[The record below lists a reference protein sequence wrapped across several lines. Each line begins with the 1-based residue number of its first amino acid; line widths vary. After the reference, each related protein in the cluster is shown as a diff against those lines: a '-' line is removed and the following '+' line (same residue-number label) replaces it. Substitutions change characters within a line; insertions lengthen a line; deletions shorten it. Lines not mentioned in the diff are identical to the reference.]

1 MRQVKVIGQEKLK
14 RITEI
19 FLLANLDS
27 LLIVGPS
34 GSGKSLFVSNIEK
47 IYRKKIYKL
56 PLGAS
61 DDMIFGSIS
70 IEDILKNNKKTFQAG
85 LLERA
90 NGQTLFI
97 DNINLFP
104 EEGIK
109 EIIDSVEYKR
119 LNIQRDSYS
128 IKKPLDLKLI
138 CAMNYEE
145 GYLSPTILEKFSL
158 YIELKN
164 IKDLESRKEII
175 KENLSE
181 NPRDFDESLLRNL
194 EEAKK
199 RFDLI
204 KISDQAI
211 AIANEI
217 YASSNAQG
225 YRGLFALLEAAKAIC
240 ALDDKRTISKNELLE
255 AAEYTLKHRKNKKD
269 PKPPSSSNKDKNQED
284 NKDKNKED
292 GQENKADKQENKE
305 ETRKNPS
312 RAQVEENQEFSDI
325 HQDQEKED
333 DLKNDEDKKI
343 DDKHSD
349 LVLPTKTYKTKNLF
363 DFKADNKARLSLG
376 RRIKTASK
384 TKRGFVSGS
393 RRPLGSYDDIHIY
406 RTIMAGIL
414 DGAYDRS
421 EKKLNISS
429 DHFRIKKRK
438 SRRGASIIFLVDS
451 SASMNAKKR
460 MVESKNAILSLLQDS
475 YTKRDQ
481 VAMISFSGKKSEIL
495 LPFTSSY
502 ILAKRELENL
512 ETKGKTPLSDGLFRS
527 LDLVRKKRRKD
538 PDTIPIIILLTD
550 GRPNVGNIFK
560 DDPLEDA
567 KYVAK
572 LIREERIF
580 SVVIDTENSFIKL
593 GLAKVIAGKLAGRYY
608 QLEEIEAKQIKKIAS
623 SEIEYSIS
631 RVEIGE
637 D

>member
-14 RITEI
+14 RIVEI

-34 GSGKSLFVSNIEK
+34 GSGKSLFVSNIERN
-47 IYRKKIYKL
+47 YRKKIYKL
-56 PLGAS
+56 PLGSS

-70 IEDILKNNKKTFQAG
+70 IEDILRNNKKTFQPG

-90 NGQTLFI
+90 NGNTLFI

-145 GYLSPTILEKFSL
+145 GYLNPTILEKFSL

-164 IKDLESRKEII
+164 IEDLETRKEII
-175 KENLSE
+175 KENLSKKSE
-181 NPRDFDESLLRNL
+181 DLDEGSLKNL
-194 EEAKK
+194 EEARK

-217 YASSNAQG
+217 YESSNAQG

-269 PKPPSSSNKDKNQED
+269 PVPPASNNKDKNQED
-284 NKDKNKED
+284 NNNGNKED
-292 GQENKADKQENKE
+292 SQENKADSQENKE
-305 ETRKNPS
+305 ETREKPSKDQIEKN
-312 RAQVEENQEFSDI
+312 QNFSDF
-325 HQDQEKED
+325 HQDDLKED
-333 DLKNDEDKKI
+333 DFKEDENKKTA
-343 DDKHSD
+343 DGSSD

-363 DFKADNKARLSLG
+363 DFKEDNKARLSFG

-384 TKRGFVSGS
+384 SKRGFVSGS

-406 RTIMAGIL
+406 RTIMAGVL
-414 DGAYDRS
+414 DGAYDRN
-421 EKKLNISS
+421 EKKLNISN

-438 SRRGASIIFLVDS
+438 ARRGASIIFLVDS

-481 VAMISFSGKKSEIL
+481 IAMISFSGKKSEIL

-512 ETKGKTPLSDGLFRS
+512 ETKGKTPLADGLFRS

-550 GRPNVGNIFK
+550 GRTNEGNIFK
-560 DDPLEDA
+560 DDPFEDA
-567 KYVAK
+567 KYVAN
-572 LIREERIF
+572 LIREEHIF

-593 GLAKVIAGKLAGRYY
+593 GLAKVIARDLGGRYY
-608 QLEEIEAKQIKKIAS
+608 QLEEIEANEIKNIAS
-623 SEIEYSIS
+623 RQIEYSIS